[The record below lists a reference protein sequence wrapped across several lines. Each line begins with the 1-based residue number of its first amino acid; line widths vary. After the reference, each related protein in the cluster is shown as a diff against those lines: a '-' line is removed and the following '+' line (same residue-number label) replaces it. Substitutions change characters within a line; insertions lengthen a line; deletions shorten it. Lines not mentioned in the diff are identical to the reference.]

1 MKQLLFLFIFLL
13 GTLFT
18 YAQSFEILEG
28 DTINRIDE
36 NRRRQGYWIIKAQNG
51 KHPGYQAGSIV
62 EEGKFES
69 SRKTGLWKTYYP
81 NGNLKSEITYENS
94 RPRGPYTL
102 YYENGKVEEKGNW
115 ERTKNTGDFKRYH
128 SNGKLAQ
135 EFTFTEG
142 GKRSGKQTYYYENGN
157 LRLEGTWV
165 EGQENGEMREYY
177 ENGDL
182 MEVKNFNNGQLDK
195 SSIETYAA
203 KTPQKD
209 ALEKQLEEGKEVNV
223 TASKDETPN
232 QGGFDGNGYK
242 KLYNRD
248 KQIVKDGVFKGYRLM
263 DGKYY
268 KYDENGI
275 LTQIMIFK
283 NGKYI
288 GDGVI
293 SEDDK

>member
-1 MKQLLFLFIFLL
+1 MKQLLYLLVFTLCL
-13 GTLFT
+13 GTAV
-18 YAQSFEILEG
+18 AQSSSG
-28 DTINRIDE
+28 NAGNGINQLDE
-36 NRRRQGYWIIKAQNG
+36 NNRRTGKWVVKAEAG
-51 KHPGYQAGSIV
+51 KHPNYKVGSTV
-62 EEGKFES
+62 EEGNYENG
-69 SRKTGLWKTYYP
+69 RKNGIWKTYYP

-94 RPRGPYTL
+94 RTKGPYTL

-115 ERTKNTGDFKRYH
+115 ARTKNTGDFKRYH

-135 EFTFTEG
+135 DFTFTET
-142 GKRSGKQTYYYENGN
+142 GKRSGKQTYYYANGN
-157 LRLEGTWV
+157 LRLEGNWV

-182 MEVKNFNNGQLDK
+182 MEVKSFNDGNLDK
-195 SSIETYAA
+195 SSIAAYAA

-209 ALEKQLEEGKEVNV
+209 ALEKQLEEGENVNV
-223 TASKDETPN
+223 KAEKDEKPN

-242 KLYNRD
+242 KLYNINH
-248 KQIVKDGVFKGYRLM
+248 QIVKDGVFKNFRLM

-268 KYDENGI
+268 KYDENGL
-275 LTQIMIFK
+275 LTQVMIFK

-293 SEDDK
+293 ADNDN